1 MFTRMNFEVKPIKTI
16 FTQNKRFHV
25 DQQLRICTSTT
36 KLSSSFQRHATY
48 RQVTDDKNN
57 NDFVLHVK
65 I

>member
-25 DQQLRICTSTT
+25 DQQLRICTSTS

-48 RQVTDDKNN
+48 RQVTDDKN
-57 NDFVLHVK
+57 
-65 I
+65 